1 MSLQTYTKIYLIM
14 IKMIQELVRFQDM
27 AISLIPTLK
36 KVFLHHAKKRINV
49 HPGKLHQMKF
59 TMIKL
64 KNKLIIKMP
73 G

>member
-1 MSLQTYTKIYLIM
+1 MEI
-14 IKMIQELVRFQDM
+14 R
-27 AISLIPTLK
+27 LIPTLK
-36 KVFLHHAKKRINV
+36 KVFLHHVKKQINV

-64 KNKLIIKMP
+64 KNKLPIKML